1 MKITAVETLRLG
13 EFPNI
18 LFVQVHTDEGVVG
31 LGETFMGAA
40 AVEAYIHETA
50 APYLLGEDATFIERH
65 ARHLRGYLGAGATG
79 AETRGNSAIDIAL
92 WDIAGKNAGQPL
104 HQILGGSCRD
114 DVRVYNTCA
123 GPRYIRSR
131 PVQQVDNWGLP
142 GAQGGELYED
152 LEGFLHHA
160 DELALSLLEQGVSA
174 MKIWPFDRFAERHDG
189 QGITAGELEEGLE
202 PLRRIRSAVGNRMDV
217 MIEFHSL
224 WNLPAAGRIMRAL
237 DQYEPFWYEDPVK
250 MDDGDALAALSR
262 QVRVPIA
269 ASETLAGRRA
279 FRRLLE
285 QHVPF
290 VVMLDVSWAGGVSEA
305 KKIAAMAEAYQLPVT
320 LHDCTGP
327 VVLTA
332 STHLSLH
339 LPNALI
345 QEMVRA
351 FYYGWYKDLVT
362 ELPHVE
368 NGRIRPP
375 GGAGLGT
382 ELQPGVR
389 KRADCIRRETKWSD
403 A

>member
-40 AVEAYIHETA
+40 TVEAYIHETA
-50 APYLLGEDATFIERH
+50 APYLLGENPAFIERH
-65 ARHLRGYLGAGATG
+65 ARYLRGYLGAGGTG

-92 WDIAGKNAGQPL
+92 WDIAGKVTDQPL
-104 HQILGGSCRD
+104 HQVLGGSCRD
-114 DVRVYNTCA
+114 EVRVYNTCA
-123 GPRYIRSR
+123 GPRYIRNR
-131 PVQQVDNWGLP
+131 PVQRVDNWGLP
-142 GAQGGELYED
+142 GDESGELYED
-152 LEGFLHHA
+152 LAGFLHHA
-160 DELALSLLEQGVSA
+160 DEVALSLLEQGVSA

-189 QGITAGELEEGLE
+189 QHITAEELEEGLE

-224 WNLPAAGRIMRAL
+224 WNLPTARRIMGAL
-237 DQYEPFWYEDPVK
+237 DEYGPFWYEDPVK
-250 MDDGDALAALSR
+250 MDDPDALSILSGHT
-262 QVRVPIA
+262 VVPIA
-269 ASETLAGRRA
+269 ASETLAGLRA

-285 QHVPF
+285 QHIQL

-305 KKIAAMAEAYQLPVT
+305 VKIAAMADAYQLPVT

-332 STHLSLH
+332 STHLSMH
-339 LPNALI
+339 LPNAFI

-362 ELPHVE
+362 ELPQVE
-368 NGRIRPP
+368 NGCIRAPV
-375 GGAGLGT
+375 GAGLGT

-389 KRADCIRRETKWSD
+389 KRPDCIRKETKWSNT
-403 A
+403 